1 MILYLTNAN
10 GKTAILREFQ
20 EWRCK
25 YTEVASLLH
34 LLFSSPE
41 QGDSLREDADCEES
55 EE

>member
-10 GKTAILREFQ
+10 GNAAILREFQ

-25 YTEVASLLH
+25 YTEDALLH